1 MKSLNTYH
9 PPGPGIGPL
18 IQQLLHAIHVA
29 TGSGEYKRCGAILWK
44 IKKVYKRIG
53 GVEA

>member
-1 MKSLNTYH
+1 MKSTNTYH

-18 IQQLLHAIHVA
+18 TQQLLHTIHVA
-29 TGSGEYKRCGAILWK
+29 TGSGEYKGCGAILWK
-44 IKKVYKRIG
+44 TKIYKRIG